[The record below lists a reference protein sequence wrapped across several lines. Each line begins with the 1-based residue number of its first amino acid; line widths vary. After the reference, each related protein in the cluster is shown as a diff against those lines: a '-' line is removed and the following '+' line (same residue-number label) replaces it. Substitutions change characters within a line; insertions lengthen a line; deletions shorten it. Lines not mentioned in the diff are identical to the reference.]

1 MNRFSS
7 SSAAVSASWE
17 VVIAAKAA
25 TEADRLEAFFLS
37 EAKEAVPAAAG
48 GAGGEGGEGGADAAG
63 GAGGVFTTFLT
74 FGTVLVFF
82 RPRPL
87 SENAKNTHTLLNN
100 ASKDLVQDVDDVG
113 RTWLKKK

>member
-7 SSAAVSASWE
+7 SSAAISASWE

-37 EAKEAVPAAAG
+37 EAKEAVPAPA
-48 GAGGEGGEGGADAAG
+48 AGGEGGGGDADAAAG
-63 GAGGVFTTFLT
+63 DGAAGVFTTFLT
-74 FGTVLVFF
+74 FGTVLVVFF

-100 ASKDLVQDVDDVG
+100 ASKDLVQVG
-113 RTWLKKK
+113 TSG